1 MEQLHLPTPIPAM
14 PCCKIDAAIPSTMPQ
29 PPYYFVP
36 HQYFTSTFWRFL
48 LDTKEDRA
56 EHPPEPRFRQFSE
69 NLRNY
74 AVSGTIVEVGLTVFH
89 SAQSIADLIP
99 ATSLV
104 AVGAI
109 GVLCSEG
116 QLFGPLALSFHSLV
130 GFSLE
135 DLRPHSAWDNWRQVL
150 NTLSL
155 MALPTILLWAMWEF
169 AASYTWTI
177 K

>member
-1 MEQLHLPTPIPAM
+1 M
-14 PCCKIDAAIPSTMPQ
+14 PL

-36 HQYFTSTFWRFL
+36 RRYFASAFWRFL
-48 LDTKEDRA
+48 LDTKEDQA

-74 AVSGTIVEVGLTVFH
+74 VVSGTILKVGLTMYH
-89 SAQSIADLIP
+89 SAHSVAELVP
-99 ATSLV
+99 ASSLV

-109 GVLCSEG
+109 GVLFSEG
-116 QLFGPLALSFHSLV
+116 QLFGLLLLAFHSFA

-135 DLRPHSAWDNWRQVL
+135 DLRPESAWDSWRQVL
-150 NTLSL
+150 KTLSL
-155 MALPTILLWAMWEF
+155 MALPAILLWAMWEF
-169 AASYTWTI
+169 SASYTWTI